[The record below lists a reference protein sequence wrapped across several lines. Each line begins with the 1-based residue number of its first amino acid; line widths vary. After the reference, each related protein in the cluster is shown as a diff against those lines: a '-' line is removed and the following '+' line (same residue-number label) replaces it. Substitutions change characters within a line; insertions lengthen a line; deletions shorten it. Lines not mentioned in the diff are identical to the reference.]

1 MGYNLYIILDRAAY
15 ASKRKKKRNLVTKI
29 RHRFTSSVSPSNNT
43 RFLSPDA
50 LNKPDTPGAR
60 GRSRKEKEHDSSSL
74 KDKIVSG
81 IRSISADRFKGRN
94 ELRHSYTSGSLRKC
108 LSRYESREDVFYC
121 RQECKREE

>member
-1 MGYNLYIILDRAAY
+1 MKNFSVILDRTAY

-29 RHRFTSSVSPSNNT
+29 RHRFTSSVSPSNNN
-43 RFLSPDA
+43 RFLTPNA
-50 LNKPDTPGAR
+50 LDKSEPSGAR

-108 LSRYESREDVFYC
+108 LSR
-121 RQECKREE
+121 

>member
-29 RHRFTSSVSPSNNT
+29 RHRFTSSVSPSKNT

-108 LSRYESREDVFYC
+108 LSR
-121 RQECKREE
+121 